1 MSLDHLRKK
10 IAIGTV
16 QLGLSYGINNQ
27 TGKPSQDVAFDIL
40 RKASDYRIHML
51 DSAEAYGD
59 SLQVIAAFLK
69 SGHHSS
75 FDIISK
81 FIGDGTALSGKVE
94 ATLEALGIPSLY
106 AYMFHR
112 FEDYRS
118 GKYRDELL
126 SLQKTGNVR
135 KLGVSLYGTHELEAV
150 VNDAEIGVIQLPLN
164 PLANTAETIRL
175 VKEAKAKGKEIH
187 VRSVF
192 LQGLLFKDPDEL
204 TGNLKGLYEPLKT
217 FHKILKDYNLGVRQA
232 CLNYAL
238 HQPWIDYVIIGVETK
253 EQLEQN
259 IEAITPHFSQALA
272 QELESIFVPDL
283 SLLNP
288 STWKP

>member
-1 MSLDHLRKK
+1 VSPDHLRKK

-40 RKASDYRIHML
+40 RKAVGYHIHML
-51 DSAEAYGD
+51 DSAEAYGN

-69 SGHHSS
+69 SGHSGA
-75 FDIISK
+75 FNIISK
-81 FIGDGTALSGKVE
+81 FIGDGAAVSAKVE
-94 ATLEALGIPSLY
+94 ASLKELGIPALY

-118 GKYRDELL
+118 GRYRDELL
-126 SLQKTGNVR
+126 SLQKAGKIR
-135 KLGVSLYGTHELEAV
+135 KLGVSLYGAHELEAV
-150 VNDAEIGVIQLPLN
+150 VNDAAIDVIQLPFN
-164 PLANTAETIRL
+164 PLANSAETIGL

-192 LQGLLFKDPDEL
+192 LQGLLFKDPEEL

-217 FHKILKDYNLGVRQA
+217 FHKVLKDYNLGVRQA

-238 HQPWIDYVIIGVETK
+238 HQPWIDYVIIGVETT

-259 IEAITPHFSQALA
+259 IDAITPQFSPALA